1 MGDLRLLFYFTL
13 LVWPSLQEEEGKCD
27 EKCGNV
33 TIPFPFGIKP
43 ECYTDPSFQV
53 ICKNGEKPYISR
65 INMEILGS
73 FTSRDVIVNN
83 PVTYFN
89 CPGKGNTGSGDV
101 DLTDSPFFFPRNN
114 WFGSIGC
121 GHSAT
126 VFSNRTDPIGGCLQP
141 RCGDVTEFQGCY
153 ATVSENL
160 TSYTAKMS
168 PFTNESNGRNACTSA
183 FILDVGNFGSFTFPR
198 DINIDSTHVPATL
211 EWKTFDPKLK
221 VPLRKSDCT
230 EKCGS
235 IDILFPFGI
244 QDGCYMNDA
253 FRVIC
258 KGTIDGLKP
267 FISSINL
274 ELVRVKFSDGRV
286 IVNNSIT
293 YYNCNNHQDDRKNGV
308 SVNLTNTPFY
318 FSDIFNRFGSVG
330 CGNFATIY
338 HNQTD
343 DPIGGC
349 LQPSCN
355 SNANL
360 STNDMC
366 ITFIP
371 PRLDTFA
378 ASLTKKHRSYDGNR
392 SCGSAFVFDMDSLDY
407 DGSLTVP
414 HTKRHVATSLQWGKP
429 LPAPC
434 KLKDGQ
440 KTFCNSEGHY
450 CWSWLSRELL
460 CVCSDG
466 EYSSAYSV
474 DVCEGPGKCENSKRR
489 YCNMLCLNA
498 PGNYCSLTCPK
509 GYEYS
514 DEEYRCKLI
523 QTNSSTWA
531 GRTRNLIIIIGC
543 STSIGTIFALLCIWR
558 FFKALER
565 RNDIK
570 LKQKYFKRNGGL
582 LLQQQ
587 LSRNEGNVEK
597 IKLFASKELEKA
609 TDYYNENRILGR
621 GGQGIVYKGMLTDGS
636 IVAIKRSKLV
646 EKKVLEEMKLEQFIN
661 EVIILSQI
669 NHRNV
674 VKLLGCCLETNV
686 PLLVYEFIPNGTL
699 SDLIHKPNEEFPLTW
714 EMRLRI
720 ATEIANALFYL
731 HSAASVPIY
740 HRDIKSSNILL
751 DDKYRA
757 KVSDFGISRSVA
769 IEQTHVT
776 TRVHGTLGY
785 LDPEYFRS
793 NQYTE
798 KSDVYSFGVVLVEL
812 LTGQKPI
819 SSSQSEEQRGSLVT
833 FFLHSMKENSL
844 FDILDPQVMNEGPRE
859 EVIAV
864 SWLAK
869 RCLNINRNKRPTM
882 KQVAMEL
889 ERIRTSDET
898 SVLQEQSDDEEDY
911 EINDD
916 VTDPWGISSCS
927 TMVII
932 DNI

>member
-1 MGDLRLLFYFTL
+1 MGVLRLLFYFTL
-13 LVWPSLQEEEGKCD
+13 LVWPSLQEEEGKCV
-27 EKCGNV
+27 ETCGNV

-43 ECYTDPSFQV
+43 ECYSDPSFRV
-53 ICKNGEKPYISR
+53 TCKNGEKPYISR
-65 INMEILGS
+65 IDVEILGS
-73 FTSRDVIVNN
+73 FTSRDVVVNS
-83 PVTYFN
+83 PVTYSN
-89 CPGKGNTGSGDV
+89 CPSKGDNGSGDV
-101 DLTDSPFFFPRNN
+101 DLTDSPFFFSGNN
-114 WFGSIGC
+114 LFGSIGC

-141 RCGDVTEFQGCY
+141 RCGDMTEFQGCY

-183 FILDVGNFGSFTFPR
+183 FMFDVGTFERIIFPG
-198 DINIDSTHVPATL
+198 DINIDSTRVPAIL

-221 VPLRKSDCT
+221 VPLRKSNCT
-230 EKCGS
+230 EKCGN
-235 IDILFPFGI
+235 IDILYPFGI
-244 QDGCYMNDA
+244 EDRCYMNDA
-253 FRVIC
+253 FRVSC
-258 KGTIDGLKP
+258 EETIDGSKP
-267 FISSINL
+267 FISSIDL
-274 ELVRVKFSDGRV
+274 ELVDVKFSDGRV
-286 IVNNSIT
+286 IINNSIT
-293 YYNCNNHQDDRKNGV
+293 YSNCNNHQDDRKKGV

-318 FSDIFNRFGSVG
+318 FSDIFNLFGSVG

-343 DPIGGC
+343 YPIGGC
-349 LQPSCN
+349 MQPSCN

-366 ITFIP
+366 FTSIP

-378 ASLTKKHRSYDGNR
+378 ASLTKKYRSYDGNR
-392 SCGSAFVFDMDSLDY
+392 SCGSAFVFDTDSWDN
-407 DGSLTVP
+407 DGFLTVP
-414 HTKRHVATSLQWGKP
+414 HTNGHVTTSLQWGKP

-434 KLKDGQ
+434 KLKDAIASIPAHIQ
-440 KTFCNSEGHY
+440 LTFAKNQANVRI
-450 CWSWLSRELL
+450 LS
-460 CVCSDG
+460 V
-466 EYSSAYSV
+466 
-474 DVCEGPGKCENSKRR
+474 
-489 YCNMLCLNA
+489 
-498 PGNYCSLTCPK
+498 
-509 GYEYS
+509 
-514 DEEYRCKLI
+514 
-523 QTNSSTWA
+523 
-531 GRTRNLIIIIGC
+531 GC

-558 FFKALER
+558 LFKALER

-587 LSRNEGNVEK
+587 LSSNEGNVEK
-597 IKLFASKELEKA
+597 IKLFSSKELEKA

-720 ATEIANALFYL
+720 STEIANALFYL

-859 EVIAV
+859 EVIA
-864 SWLAK
+864 WQRL
-869 RCLNINRNKRPTM
+869 
-882 KQVAMEL
+882 
-889 ERIRTSDET
+889 
-898 SVLQEQSDDEEDY
+898 
-911 EINDD
+911 
-916 VTDPWGISSCS
+916 
-927 TMVII
+927 
-932 DNI
+932 